1 MLQVGSP
8 KYKILVEKFDNAEY
22 EGVHFSVVKRAGL
35 TFVLKHDADDDAKA
49 KAIVKKVVSEVP
61 ECKNMYLN
69 IQYVDE
75 NGRIL

>member
-8 KYKILVEKFDNAEY
+8 KYKLLIDKFENAEY
-22 EGVHFSVVKRAGL
+22 DGIHFEIIKKQGL
-35 TFVLKHDADDDAKA
+35 TFVLKHDSDDATA
-49 KAIVKKVVSEVP
+49 KAVVKKVVSEIP